1 MSSAVNDNFP
11 AMKNSIIFISALSLV
26 AMILASCSST
36 FAPDETA
43 TTGVTRQA
51 DETQHERSAEDSV
64 NSISGG
70 HY

>member
-1 MSSAVNDNFP
+1 
-11 AMKNSIIFISALSLV
+11 V
-26 AMILASCSST
+26 AMILVSCSST